1 MLKSGTGQQLS
12 RIIIW
17 KKYGIRVQRII
28 FHMLENVVVGITD
41 RQTEPALTL
50 ESDAD
55 IFPLS
60 FLIVNWRK
68 VLLRLSE
75 ECGRW
80 CRQVFCVSFFKQ
92 EIPIYIFFFSPIT
105 GLGRPWRFQEVE
117 APRFQDSRYMK
128 VVRLS
133 ALRTGRLYP
142 PGNISGTHFC

>member
-60 FLIVNWRK
+60 FLIVN
-68 VLLRLSE
+68 
-75 ECGRW
+75 
-80 CRQVFCVSFFKQ
+80 
-92 EIPIYIFFFSPIT
+92 
-105 GLGRPWRFQEVE
+105 
-117 APRFQDSRYMK
+117 
-128 VVRLS
+128 
-133 ALRTGRLYP
+133 
-142 PGNISGTHFC
+142 